1 MSAKSDLSPTE
12 HIERLLSTVP
22 VDTPRHRALQS
33 ALDFKG
39 SWIRMAHRLKTVEQ
53 GELWQEWG
61 YKSLK
66 AYCKKELQL
75 SRGEIR
81 KGREGFA
88 WLESE
93 APELVSAV
101 TGEED
106 SSTPARPV
114 PDMETV
120 DQLAR
125 GYRDVRQGRIPRKTY
140 EDLKRAALDGERS
153 SHQLRRQFKEAIP
166 EDKRERKPPNPERH
180 FRRALKAIEQALE
193 DLEEMQQEQGEPDA
207 ELTERARRLRDEM
220 ARLVGNGDKQS
231 DNATD

>member
-1 MSAKSDLSPTE
+1 MTANPELSPTE
-12 HIERLLSTVP
+12 HIERLLKTVP
-22 VDTPRHRALQS
+22 VDTPRHRALQA
-33 ALDFKG
+33 ALEFKG

-53 GELWQEWG
+53 GELWEEWG

-101 TGEED
+101 TDEE
-106 SSTPARPV
+106 SVSGPARPV
-114 PDMETV
+114 PDIETV

-125 GYRDVRQGRIPRKTY
+125 GYREVREGRIPRKTY
-140 EDLKRAALDGERS
+140 EDLKQAALDGERS

-166 EDKRERKPPNPERH
+166 EDKRERKPLDPEKH
-180 FRRALKAIEQALE
+180 FRRALKAFEKALE
-193 DLEEMQQEQGEPDA
+193 ELEEMQEEQEDPDA
-207 ELTERARRLRDEM
+207 ALTERARKLRDEM
-220 ARLVGNGDKQS
+220 SQLVAGEG
-231 DNATD
+231 